1 VILSVIG
8 MALMWDLGSLVD
20 IVGAK
25 PDIQQMAETY
35 GVTAFTF
42 ASLIGLFM
50 FASLMERLH
59 LSPPIF

>member
-1 VILSVIG
+1 LLSQ
-8 MALMWDLGSLVD
+8 VD

-59 LSPPIF
+59 LIPPIF